1 MPSPAPFVRRP
12 FEGLPGETD
21 WVALR
26 EFLPAATA
34 EMRFAPGVEVA
45 GVDVSALPQQALVAT
60 VLPMAWP
67 GLHREGGGVMVATQ
81 SGATSG
87 DASRDIAAAWLL
99 AAAAPE
105 GQPVVSV
112 PTPTAQSPRLQDLLD
127 VSAPFSATVHEGFEF
142 WLGDAELDEDST
154 ASLQR
159 ANESVVPTVR
169 LAGAADAGAADG
181 DDEAGA
187 ALVASVFWVRFGPR
201 TFVRWVLPY
210 DEDAATDGLSRL
222 VAADRHRLTPE
233 SRLLGA
239 FRASGLLV
247 PVWEVDAEAPPA
259 SFGAAVSALAAPV
272 REAVESGAA
281 LNAEERRARNGL
293 LSRQVTLR

>member
-21 WVALR
+21 WVAMR

-34 EMRFAPGVEVA
+34 TVRFAEKVTA
-45 GVDVSALPQQALVAT
+45 ADVSALPQEAVIAT

-99 AAAAPE
+99 TAASDA
-105 GQPVVSV
+105 GHPVVTV
-112 PTPTAQSPRLQDLLD
+112 PTPTAQSPRLQDLVD
-127 VSAPFSATVHEGFEF
+127 VSAPFEVTVHEGFAF
-142 WLGDAELDEDST
+142 WVGDTELDEDST

-169 LAGAADAGAADG
+169 IAGGADG
-181 DDEAGA
+181 GSAEAA
-187 ALVASVFWVRFGPR
+187 AEADIARSVYWVRFGPR

-210 DEDAATDGLSRL
+210 DEDAATDGLARL
-222 VAADRHRLTPE
+222 LAADRQRLTPE

-247 PVWEVDAEAPPA
+247 PVWEVDAAAEAE
-259 SFGAAVSALAAPV
+259 SFDAAVVALAGPL
-272 REAVESGAA
+272 REAVGSGAA
-281 LNAEERRARNGL
+281 LTAEERRARNGL